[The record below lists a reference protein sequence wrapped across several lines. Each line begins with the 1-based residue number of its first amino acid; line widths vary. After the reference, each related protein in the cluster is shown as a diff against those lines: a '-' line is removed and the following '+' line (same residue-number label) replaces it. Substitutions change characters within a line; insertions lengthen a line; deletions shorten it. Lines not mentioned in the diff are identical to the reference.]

1 MAYLNSYKDQ
11 NWLIPRSI
19 KDMIPEGHIC
29 FFVEEFVESLD
40 FSGFDLIYAGAG
52 HPAYHPQILMKTI
65 IMGMLSRIRSSRK
78 LASATRESFIFMYL
92 AEKVNPDFRTI
103 ARFRKD
109 NAAFIKDMFKQ
120 TVKLAADHKIID
132 LSFIGIDGSK
142 MKAYASKKQY
152 FGKKMLDKLDKAI
165 DKMLEEDIALDELEE
180 QIFGDKE
187 EGLTGMD
194 ERDLRKAVRESFKSK
209 DKVKMKQKIA
219 HAREELEQNKLEKVS
234 LSDPESRVMQH
245 AKKYSE
251 PCYNTQFS
259 VTKNQIIVAND
270 VCQDG
275 HDAHQFI
282 PQMQNVKE
290 NIKLTKET
298 KVGVDCAYSDGINI
312 KFAEDENVDLYVP
325 SRAQAQE
332 FDGKEQSLN
341 HDKYEYDQKKDELIV
356 DGKRFRF
363 KGLYIRK
370 DGKKILMYYN
380 DKLKKKKDVPFYFRE
395 RLRMRDKMEKEESKE
410 VYRLRKCTVEPVI
423 GNIKQNLGFR
433 EFLLRGLEKVKIEV
447 NLVSIAHNLGKIWR
461 LTRAPGVKRGSFI
474 FSC

>member
-1 MAYLNSYKDQ
+1 MAYIQTKKGQ
-11 NWLIPRSI
+11 NWLIPPSI
-19 KDMIPEGHIC
+19 KEMIPKEHIC
-29 FFVEEFVESLD
+29 FFVEEFVEGMD
-40 FSGFDLIYAGAG
+40 FTNFDMIYAGAG
-52 HPAYHPQILMKTI
+52 HPAYQPRILMKTT

-109 NAAFIKDMFKQ
+109 NAVFIKDTFKL
-120 TVKLAADHKIID
+120 TVKLASDCKIID

-152 FGKKMLDKLDKAI
+152 FDKEMLDKLDKAV
-165 DKMLEEDIALDELEE
+165 DKMLKEDIALDDLEE

-194 ERDLRKAVRESFKSK
+194 ERDLRKVVRDNFKNK
-209 DKVKMKQKIA
+209 DKAKMKQKIA
-219 HAREELEQNKLEKVS
+219 RAREELEQNNLQKVS
-234 LSDPESRVMQH
+234 LSDPQSRVMQH

-270 VCQDG
+270 VCQNG

-282 PQMQNVKE
+282 PQMRNVKE
-290 NIKLTKET
+290 NIKLTTET
-298 KVGVDCAYSDGINI
+298 KVGVDCGYSDGINI
-312 KFAEDENVDLYVP
+312 KFAEDEKIDLYVP

-341 HDKYEYDQKKDELIV
+341 HDKYEYDRKKDELIV
-356 DGKRFRF
+356 GPTRFRF

-370 DGKKILMYYN
+370 DGKKIFQYWN
-380 DKLKKKKDVPFYFRE
+380 DDLRKKKDVPFYFRE
-395 RLRMRDKMEKEESKE
+395 RLRMRDKMKEPESKE

-433 EFLLRGLEKVKIEV
+433 EFLLKGLHGTRIEM

-461 LTRAPGVKRGSFI
+461 MRGGI
-474 FSC
+474 AA

>member
-1 MAYLNSYKDQ
+1 MAYVNSYKGQ
-11 NWLIPRSI
+11 NWLIPQSI
-19 KDMIPEGHIC
+19 KDIIPKEHIC
-29 FFVEEFVESLD
+29 YFVEEFVESLN
-40 FSGFDLIYAGAG
+40 FTNFDLIYAGAG
-52 HPAYHPQILMKTI
+52 HPAYHPRILMKTI

-109 NAAFIKDMFKQ
+109 NTVFIKGTFKQ
-120 TVKLAADHKIID
+120 TVKLASDCKIID

-152 FGKKMLDKLDKAI
+152 FDKEMLDKLDKAV
-165 DKMLEEDIALDELEE
+165 DKMLEEDIALDEIEE
-180 QIFGDKE
+180 QIFGNKE

-194 ERDLRKAVRESFKSK
+194 ERDLRKVVRESFKSK
-209 DKVKMKQKIA
+209 DKAKMKQKIVK
-219 HAREELEQNKLEKVS
+219 ARKELEQNNLEKVS

-245 AKKYSE
+245 AKRYSE
-251 PCYNTQFS
+251 PAYNTQFS

-282 PQMQNVKE
+282 PQMKKVKE
-290 NIKLTKET
+290 NIKLKKET
-298 KVGVDCAYSDGINI
+298 KVGVDCGYSDGINI
-312 KFAEDENVDLYVP
+312 KFAEDEKIDLYVP

-332 FDGKEQSLN
+332 FDGKEQNLN
-341 HDKYEYDQKKDELIV
+341 HDKYEYDWKKDELIV
-356 DGKRFRF
+356 GKTRFRF

-370 DGKKILMYYN
+370 DGKKIFQYWN
-380 DKLKKKKDVPFYFRE
+380 DELRKKKDVPFYFRE
-395 RLRMRDKMEKEESKE
+395 RLRMRDKMQKPESKE

-433 EFLLRGLEKVKIEV
+433 EFLLKGLDNVKIEM

-461 LTRAPGVKRGSFI
+461 LRGGI
-474 FSC
+474 NG

>member
-1 MAYLNSYKDQ
+1 MAYISSHKNQ
-11 NWLIPRSI
+11 NWLIPQSI
-19 KDMIPEGHIC
+19 KEMIPKEHIC
-29 FFVEEFVESLD
+29 FFVEEFIESLD
-40 FSGFDLIYAGAG
+40 YSKFDMIYAGAG
-52 HPAYHPQILMKTI
+52 HPAYHPRILIKTI

-109 NAAFIKDMFKQ
+109 NAVFIKDTFKD
-120 TVKLAADHKIID
+120 TIKLDSDYKIID

-142 MKAYASKKQY
+142 MKAYAGKKQY
-152 FGKKMLDKLDKAI
+152 FDKEGLDKLDKAI
-165 DKMLEEDIALDELEE
+165 DKMLEEDIALDEVEE

-187 EGLTGMD
+187 EGITGMD
-194 ERDLRKAVRESFKSK
+194 ERDLRKVVRESFKSK
-209 DKVKMKQKIA
+209 DKTKMKQKIA
-219 HAREELEQNKLEKVS
+219 RAREELEQNNLKKVS

-259 VTKNQIIVAND
+259 VTKNQIIIAND

-282 PQMQNVKE
+282 PQMKNVKE
-290 NIKLTKET
+290 NIKLKNET
-298 KVGVDCAYSDGINI
+298 KVGVDCGYSDGINI
-312 KFAEDENVDLYVP
+312 KFAEDNKIDLYVP

-341 HDKYEYDQKKDELIV
+341 HDKYEYDGKKDELIV
-356 DGKRFRF
+356 GKTRFRF
-363 KGLYIRK
+363 KGLYTRK
-370 DGKKILMYYN
+370 DGKKIFQYWN

-395 RLRMRDKMEKEESKE
+395 RLWVRGKMKKDETKD

-433 EFLLRGLEKVKIEV
+433 EFLLRGLQGTRIEM

-461 LTRAPGVKRGSFI
+461 MRGGI
-474 FSC
+474 TA

>member
-1 MAYLNSYKDQ
+1 MTYITSYKNQ
-11 NWLIPRSI
+11 NWLIPQSI
-19 KDMIPEGHIC
+19 KNMIPKEHIC

-40 FSGFDLIYAGAG
+40 FSDFDLIYDGAG
-52 HPAYHPQILMKTI
+52 HPAYHPRILMKTI

-92 AEKVNPDFRTI
+92 AEKVTPDFRTI

-109 NAAFIKDMFKQ
+109 NAVFIKQTFKE
-120 TVKLAADHKIID
+120 TVRLASEYRVID

-142 MKAYASKKQY
+142 VKAYASKKQY
-152 FGKKMLDKLDKAI
+152 FDKGGLDKLDKAI

-180 QIFGDKE
+180 QLFGDKE
-187 EGLTGMD
+187 EGITGID
-194 ERDLRKAVRESFKSK
+194 ERDLRKIVRKNFKNK
-209 DKVKMKQKIA
+209 NKEKLKEKIKRA
-219 HAREELEQNKLEKVS
+219 KEELEQNDLKKVS
-234 LSDPESRVMQH
+234 ISDPESRVMQH
-245 AKKYSE
+245 AKRYSE
-251 PCYNTQFS
+251 PAYNTQFS

-282 PQMQNVKE
+282 PQMKNVKE
-290 NIKLTKET
+290 NIKLAKET
-298 KVGVDCAYSDGINI
+298 KVGVDCGYSDGVNI
-312 KFAEDENVDLYVP
+312 KFAEDDKIDLYVP

-341 HDKYEYDQKKDELIV
+341 HDKYEYDCKKDELIV

-363 KGLYIRK
+363 KREYTRK
-370 DGKKILMYYN
+370 DGRRISTYYS

-395 RLRMRDKMEKEESKE
+395 RLKMRDKMEKEESKD
-410 VYRLRKCTVEPVI
+410 VYRLRKSTVEPVI

-433 EFLLRGLEKVKIEV
+433 EFLLKGLHGTKFEM
-447 NLVSIAHNLGKIWR
+447 NLVSIAHNLQKIWKM
-461 LTRAPGVKRGSFI
+461 TQVSE
-474 FSC
+474 C

>member
-1 MAYLNSYKDQ
+1 MAYISSHKNQ
-11 NWLIPRSI
+11 NWLIPQSI
-19 KDMIPEGHIC
+19 KEMIPKEHIC
-29 FFVEEFVESLD
+29 FFVEEFIESLD
-40 FSGFDLIYAGAG
+40 YSKFDMIYAGAG
-52 HPAYHPQILMKTI
+52 HPAYHPRILIKTI

-109 NAAFIKDMFKQ
+109 NAVFIKDTFKD
-120 TVKLAADHKIID
+120 TIKLASDYKIID

-142 MKAYASKKQY
+142 MKAYAGKKQY
-152 FGKKMLDKLDKAI
+152 FDKEGLDKLDKAI
-165 DKMLEEDIALDELEE
+165 DKMLEEDIALDEVEE

-187 EGLTGMD
+187 EGITGMD
-194 ERDLRKAVRESFKSK
+194 ERDLRKVVRESFKSK
-209 DKVKMKQKIA
+209 DKTKMKQKIA
-219 HAREELEQNKLEKVS
+219 RAREELEQNNLKKVS

-259 VTKNQIIVAND
+259 VTKNQIIIAND

-282 PQMQNVKE
+282 PQMKNVKE
-290 NIKLTKET
+290 NIKLKKET
-298 KVGVDCAYSDGINI
+298 KVGVDCGYSDGINI
-312 KFAEDENVDLYVP
+312 KSAEDNKIDLYVP
-325 SRAQAQE
+325 SRARAQE

-341 HDKYEYDQKKDELIV
+341 HDKYEYDERKDEIIA
-356 DGKRFRF
+356 G
-363 KGLYIRK
+363 GIRYPYHHSYVRRNS
-370 DGKKILMYYN
+370 GKKMIVYQLPGA
-380 DKLKKKKDVPFYFRE
+380 KQRKQVPEFFRE
-395 RLRMRDKMEKEESKE
+395 RLRMRDKMEKPESKD

-433 EFLLRGLEKVKIEV
+433 EFLLKGLPGTKIEM
-447 NLVSIAHNLGKIWR
+447 NLVGIAHNLGKIWR
-461 LTRAPGVKRGSFI
+461 LTRISE
-474 FSC
+474 C

>member
-1 MAYLNSYKDQ
+1 MAYINSYKGQ
-11 NWLIPRSI
+11 NWLIPHSI
-19 KDMIPEGHIC
+19 KDMIPKGHIC
-29 FFVEEFVESLD
+29 FFVEEFVESLNY
-40 FSGFDLIYAGAG
+40 STFDMIYAGAG
-52 HPAYHPQILMKTI
+52 HPAYHPRILMKTI

-78 LASATRESFIFMYL
+78 LASAARESFILMYL

-109 NAAFIKDMFKQ
+109 NAAFIKETFKQ
-120 TVKLAADHKIID
+120 TVKLASDHKIID
-132 LSFIGIDGSK
+132 LGFIGIDGSK

-152 FGKKMLDKLDKAI
+152 FDKGMLDKLDKAV
-165 DKMLEEDIALDELEE
+165 DKMLEEDIALDDLEE

-194 ERDLRKAVRESFKSK
+194 ERDLRKVVRDNFKNK
-209 DKVKMKQKIA
+209 DKAKMKQKIA
-219 HAREELEQNKLEKVS
+219 KAKQELEQNNLEKVS

-245 AKKYSE
+245 AKRYSE
-251 PCYNTQFS
+251 PAYNTQFS

-282 PQMQNVKE
+282 PQMKNVKE
-290 NIKLTKET
+290 NIELKKDTA
-298 KVGVDCAYSDGINI
+298 VGVDCGYSDGINI
-312 KFAEDENVDLYVP
+312 KFAEDEKIDLYVP

-341 HDKYEYDQKKDELIV
+341 HDKYEYDEKKDELIV
-356 DGKRFRF
+356 GKVRFRF
-363 KGLYIRK
+363 KGLYVRK
-370 DGKKILMYYN
+370 DGKKIFQYWN

-395 RLRMRDKMEKEESKE
+395 RLGMRGKMKKKEAKD
-410 VYRLRKCTVEPVI
+410 VYRLRKSTGEPVI
-423 GNIKQNLGFR
+423 GNVKQNLGFR
-433 EFLLRGLEKVKIEV
+433 EFLLRGLQGTKIEM

-461 LTRAPGVKRGSFI
+461 MRRGI
-474 FSC
+474 TA